1 MRKIIFINI
10 FIISLLFL
18 PVRAEEITTSVNESS
33 DDFEIVEPLPTNSE
47 EYNEDENDEDID
59 YDDFL
64 NFEETDENN
73 KDEITLDTPSN
84 SKNNSQKKTEIKAAK
99 IQVNKAKDDTDFSQI
114 LNSYDNPNIYDKKS
128 ASFSKEK
135 SIGNFSFGSS
145 YDSSITPN
153 NLSQTRTLFTKYQK
167 DKVSL
172 KTSYQNNTFG
182 SFGQQFNGTFS
193 LSPEYKLNN
202 HISLQSVYSRNILDK
217 SNKNELVFSLKPF
230 NDDRMNLNVGASQI
244 NYDNGAPT
252 RSQLNFST
260 KINF

>member
-10 FIISLLFL
+10 FIMSLLFL
-18 PVRAEEITTSVNESS
+18 PVLAEEITTPDS
-33 DDFEIVEPLPTNSE
+33 DDFQVVEQPTSE
-47 EYNEDENDEDID
+47 NPEENNNEDENNEDID

-64 NFEETDENN
+64 NYEEPEEDN
-73 KDEITLDTPSN
+73 KDEITLDAPSN
-84 SKNNSQKKTEIKAAK
+84 SKNDSQKKTKVKTAK
-99 IQVNKAKDDTDFSQI
+99 IQVNKTKDDTDFSQI

-135 SIGNFSFGSS
+135 TIGNFSFGSS

-153 NLSQTRTLFTKYQK
+153 NLNQTRTLFTKYQK

-172 KTSYQNNTFG
+172 KTSYQNNTFS